1 MNSAKNSTLS
11 PTLQTLHIKHQK
23 ARPHIVPL
31 FYKKTKLAGT
41 RHPDHPGHQ
50 AGRGR
55 ALCRTYRQKVMVTAR
70 RRYRKTRHTLT
81 EIHRALSKINSGA
94 NRPHKN
100 QPHGWFL
107 LFRSWQHLRPSPH
120 SAPVQCL
127 LFPARVLKTCA
138 PLLPLTHS
146 AWCRVPSPRLP
157 WPCAALASCAH

>member
-94 NRPHKN
+94 NRPHKKTS
-100 QPHGWFL
+100 PTAGFYCFVPGSPLGHPLILRLFSVCFFL
-107 LFRSWQHLRPSPH
+107 RTF
-120 SAPVQCL
+120 
-127 LFPARVLKTCA
+127 
-138 PLLPLTHS
+138 
-146 AWCRVPSPRLP
+146 
-157 WPCAALASCAH
+157 